1 MSNDLVF
8 QFKCLNGVADL
19 NVHDFVSFFISRA
32 VPRSGPCVPFAQGL
46 LCPVRTRPIVSPTFF
61 VCFSLSMNFFAV
73 SCIFDFY
80 GILYCC
86 TSIIWV
92 IPNKT
97 VKKNKQKRRTPTF
110 TSTLGTT
117 KYSLKPGQAIALQI
131 IGSLSDNKVS
141 VFTNKSALHW

>member
-8 QFKCLNGVADL
+8 QFKCLSGVADL

-32 VPRSGPCVPFAQGL
+32 VPRSGACVPFAQGL

-97 VKKNKQKRRTPTF
+97 VTKINKRSVPPLSRALF
-110 TSTLGTT
+110 GRLN
-117 KYSLKPGQAIALQI
+117 SLKPGEAIALQI
-131 IGSLSDNKVS
+131 KGSLSDNKVS
-141 VFTNKSALHW
+141 VFTNKSALHQ